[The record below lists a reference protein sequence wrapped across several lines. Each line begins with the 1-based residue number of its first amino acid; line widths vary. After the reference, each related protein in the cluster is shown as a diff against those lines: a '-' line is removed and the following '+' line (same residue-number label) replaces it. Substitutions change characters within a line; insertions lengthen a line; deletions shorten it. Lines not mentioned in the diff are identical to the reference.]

1 MSSSVFTIQ
10 SEHKN
15 MQSELFYLFLMEN
28 MSYPVDLHMLFT
40 SQTLEQILSTTH
52 SFSYVDYFLR
62 DYKIQ
67 SILYVNTKLF
77 LSFMP

>member
-1 MSSSVFTIQ
+1 MSLPFNQ
-10 SEHKN
+10 STKICGQN
-15 MQSELFYLFLMEN
+15 FFIYLFLMEN

>member
-1 MSSSVFTIQ
+1 
-10 SEHKN
+10 
-15 MQSELFYLFLMEN
+15 MEN

-40 SQTLEQILSTTH
+40 SQTLEQILSTTR